1 MVEELEGDM
10 SVKQSFCGFH
20 LLVFFFFNFL
30 FFNFLAMLC
39 AACRISI
46 SHPRIEPMPPA
57 WKHGVLTTGPL
68 GKSLSLLFLMGD
80 VIPCL

>member
-30 FFNFLAMLC
+30 FFIG
-39 AACRISI
+39 ISPNSNIVTI
-46 SHPRIEPMPPA
+46 SGE
-57 WKHGVLTTGPL
+57 
-68 GKSLSLLFLMGD
+68 
-80 VIPCL
+80 